1 MSACCFN
8 HLALL
13 LLRGEWKR
21 AASPAQSAACEGPEN
36 IKLLRRSQPTGDAAA
51 AAASISQFVSPL
63 RRHQLLIFSSI
74 CREYSPAAPSIT
86 LNPLPRFSR
95 LSLGLSRRRAAEA

>member
-13 LLRGEWKR
+13 LLLRGAEPSSST
-21 AASPAQSAACEGPEN
+21 SPAQPAPCEGPEN
-36 IKLLRRSQPTGDAAA
+36 IKLLRRSQPTEAGAA
-51 AAASISQFVSPL
+51 ISQFVSPL

-95 LSLGLSRRRAAEA
+95 LSLDLSRRRAAEAWR